1 MSNEGREHHIYKR
14 NCSLFSLCCSRLIFP
29 HRLNQY
35 NSFVT
40 LPAFRLFYYH
50 YIQYTEFG
58 ISMGWLSS
66 IFPCSQPRSKGSS
79 IRSRSPSSLQDYQR
93 HAPSFIDRSLLPQK
107 PNRIVRKPC
116 SRDDSSVRISEYP
129 DEESILDET
138 RPRYDQHRQF
148 GIAHSDSSSLV
159 SDDRTILMPEP
170 DEDMI
175 RIEIRNTE
183 KNLTALPSPQP
194 ATTTSSSSLSSAP
207 PPAVTAPRRTSWT
220 TTRTS
225 ACLDMGPIDILGS
238 ISEAIE
244 EEQEEDP
251 KESPASNENRA
262 PSGDIS
268 HIAEQSCNTNT
279 ISKHE
284 SQIKPR
290 QSHSKRASETKREE
304 RDPHSSTR
312 VSQRPSLIE
321 IFDLLRTSQRTSYKL
336 NLDFSPKFYANP
348 FSPGSPCSSST
359 TAFSPP
365 MSPASSCLPLSPT
378 LSDETIMIDGIE
390 TACAV
395 QIAGR
400 KGPEEQARAAQDAF
414 GFHWD
419 WK

>member
-1 MSNEGREHHIYKR
+1 
-14 NCSLFSLCCSRLIFP
+14 
-29 HRLNQY
+29 
-35 NSFVT
+35 
-40 LPAFRLFYYH
+40 
-50 YIQYTEFG
+50 
-58 ISMGWLSS
+58 MGWLSS

-107 PNRIVRKPC
+107 PSRLARKP
-116 SRDDSSVRISEYP
+116 SSHDDSSVRIVEYP

-138 RPRYDQHRQF
+138 RPRYDQHHQV
-148 GIAHSDSSSLV
+148 GIAYTDTSSLF

-170 DEDMI
+170 DEEML

-183 KNLTALPSPQP
+183 KDLNALPAPQP
-194 ATTTSSSSLSSAP
+194 ATTTSSSSMT
-207 PPAVTAPRRTSWT
+207 VPRRASWT

-225 ACLDMGPIDILGS
+225 ACLDMAPIDILGS

-244 EEQEEDP
+244 EEQEEP
-251 KESPASNENRA
+251 EESSASNDNSA
-262 PSGDIS
+262 PTCEIS
-268 HIAEQSCNTNT
+268 YITEQACNTDTLN
-279 ISKHE
+279 KHE
-284 SQIKPR
+284 SQIQPQ
-290 QSHSKRASETKREE
+290 QSHVKRASEAKWEE
-304 RDPHSSTR
+304 RESHSSTS
-312 VSQRPSLIE
+312 VSQHPSLIE

-359 TAFSPP
+359 TAVSPP
-365 MSPASSCLPLSPT
+365 MSPASSFLPLSPT

-400 KGPEEQARAAQDAF
+400 KGPEEQAKATEDAF
-414 GFHWD
+414 GFQWG
-419 WK
+419 WR